1 MGNGQWEIVRRENVF
16 SFNFKALREGQ
27 LFPPLAGVVPT
38 KEGPGVDNEQWTMA
52 IVKRF
57 QF

>member
-1 MGNGQWEIVRRENVF
+1 MTIVRRENVF
-16 SFNFKALREGQ
+16 SFKFKALREGQ